1 MRWTWRGLRGGRWV
15 PRATPR
21 RSRRPP
27 SQGLRRDRRASS
39 RTCRRG
45 ASGGGGGARGTGA
58 GRPTQAGS
66 SGARSKVSASLKER
80 PGRACSSPGRRSGPS
95 RRSRCMSHGRSRR
108 ESEDDD
114 LGRPGAE
121 IADPLLKAIEP
132 GPDSEPQPQ
141 ELLKGH
147 YKRQHVAATG
157 TPAAGRSGLQEARR
171 KGPLG
176 LLQVLGPGL
185 ITGASDDDPSGIG
198 TYSQVGSQFGYGL
211 LWTAL
216 FTFPLMAA
224 VQELCARI
232 ALQTGVG
239 LGTALRRKF
248 PTWIVSIAV
257 IALCVANMINLGA
270 DLGAVAAGASLLS
283 VGHVS
288 ASVFL

>member
-1 MRWTWRGLRGGRWV
+1 M
-15 PRATPR
+15 PR

-27 SQGLRRDRRASS
+27 SQGLRRDRRAWS

-45 ASGGGGGARGTGA
+45 ASGGGRGSRGRGA

-66 SGARSKVSASLKER
+66 SGARSKVSASLRER
-80 PGRACSSPGRRSGPS
+80 PGRACSSPCRRSGPS

-132 GPDSEPQPQ
+132 GPDSEPQPR
-141 ELLKGH
+141 ELLKGEYERH
-147 YKRQHVAATG
+147 HDAATG

-232 ALQTGVG
+232 ALETGVG

-248 PTWIVSIAV
+248 PTSLIAACIFGLV
-257 IALCVANMINLGA
+257 VANTINIGA
-270 DLGAVAAGASLLS
+270 DL
-283 VGHVS
+283 
-288 ASVFL
+288 